1 VRRGLTALLGCAAVA
16 GSIVL
21 AASTAHGG
29 EPRKARKPK
38 ARPAAPANFDVK
50 LPVLGTHL
58 PDLPPGPL
66 KTLADQACLT
76 CHSGDM
82 LRQQRLNEKQ
92 WAAEVD
98 KMVGWGSDVPQDRR
112 QALIAYLVANFGP
125 ANDTFRP
132 VVTRPVGR

>member
-1 VRRGLTALLGCAAVA
+1 MCRSRGIDRAGGFDRSRRGAAE
-16 GSIVL
+16 G
-21 AASTAHGG
+21 
-29 EPRKARKPK
+29 PK
-38 ARPAAPANFDVK
+38 AEGQTGRSRE